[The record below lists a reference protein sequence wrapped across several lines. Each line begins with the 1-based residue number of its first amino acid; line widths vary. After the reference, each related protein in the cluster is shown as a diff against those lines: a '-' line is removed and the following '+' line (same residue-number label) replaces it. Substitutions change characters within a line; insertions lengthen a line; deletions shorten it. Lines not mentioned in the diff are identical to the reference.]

1 MEARIPMSDDKPKTM
16 PEPMSKSMPMP
27 LPGHQMALLLLV
39 LAYAL
44 SIADRMIISI
54 LFVPIKTEFGLTDGQ
69 LGLLGGLSFALLYAT
84 LGVPIARQADRGS
97 RKLIIIASLSIF
109 SLMTAMSGLATG
121 FMMLV
126 LFRIGVG
133 IGEAGVN
140 PASQSIVADYFP
152 PHRRS
157 FAMSILALGA
167 NIGMILGFMLGG
179 YVSQT
184 YGWRAALFVVGAPG
198 LLLAFVMFFLFRE
211 PPRGSFE
218 NDRMETP
225 PPVPVS
231 AKFMWNNKAIRHLMA
246 GATIA
251 VGLSY
256 GMGQWLPSFYTR
268 NHGLDQTQ
276 IGLLM
281 GLFFGILGAAGALMG
296 GKLADRLSLTGLHKI
311 TNMLAVVGVMTIP
324 FSIASFMTGNLT
336 IATVIFIIPVFFS
349 NFYLGPV
356 LSLTQT
362 LSPVPMRAVV
372 AALKMLVMNL
382 IGGGLG
388 PLVVGLISDA
398 LTPHFGDNALRI
410 SLSIASLAGIW
421 AAFHFWCCG
430 RALLARDQATQG
442 GDNATDKS
450 L

>member
-1 MEARIPMSDDKPKTM
+1 MTDDKP
-16 PEPMSKSMPMP
+16 MP
-27 LPGHQMALLLLV
+27 LAGHKTALLLLV

-84 LGVPIARQADRGS
+84 LGVPIARQADRGN
-97 RKLIIIASLSIF
+97 RKLIIIASLAIF

-121 FMMLV
+121 FITLV

-167 NIGMILGFMLGG
+167 NIGMIVGFMVGG

-198 LLLAFVMFFLFRE
+198 LLLAAVMFFLFRE

-218 NDRMETP
+218 NDKMDKS
-225 PPVPVS
+225 PPVSVS
-231 AKFMWNNKAIRHLMA
+231 AKFMWQNKAIRHLMA

-251 VGLSY
+251 VSISY

-276 IGLLM
+276 IGVMM
-281 GLFFGILGAAGALMG
+281 GLFFGILGAGGALLG
-296 GKLADRLSLTGLHKI
+296 GKLADRLSLQGLHKI
-311 TNMLAVVGVMTIP
+311 TNMLAVVAVMTIP
-324 FSIASFMTGNLT
+324 FAIAAFMIEELPV
-336 IATVIFIIPVFFS
+336 ATAIFLIPVLFS

-388 PLVVGLISDA
+388 PLAVGLISDA
-398 LTPHFGDNALRI
+398 LTPYFGEDALRI
-410 SLSIASLAGIW
+410 ALSIAAMAGIW
-421 AAFHFWCCG
+421 AAIHFWLCG
-430 RALLARDQATQG
+430 RALLAQRQA
-442 GDNATDKS
+442 AAS
-450 L
+450 

>member
-1 MEARIPMSDDKPKTM
+1 MTDDKP
-16 PEPMSKSMPMP
+16 MP
-27 LPGHQMALLLLV
+27 LAGHKTALLLLV

-84 LGVPIARQADRGS
+84 LGVPIARQADRGN
-97 RKLIIIASLSIF
+97 RKLIIIASLAIF

-121 FMMLV
+121 FITLV

-167 NIGMILGFMLGG
+167 NIGMIVGFMVGG

-198 LLLAFVMFFLFRE
+198 LLLAAVMFFLFRE

-218 NDRMETP
+218 NDKMDKSP
-225 PPVPVS
+225 PISVS
-231 AKFMWNNKAIRHLMA
+231 AKFMWQNKAIRHLMS

-251 VGLSY
+251 VSISY

-276 IGLLM
+276 IGIMM
-281 GLFFGILGAAGALMG
+281 GLFFGILGAGGALLG
-296 GKLADRLSLTGLHKI
+296 GKLADRLSLQGLHKI
-311 TNMLAVVGVMTIP
+311 TNMLAVVAVVTIP
-324 FSIASFMTGNLT
+324 FAIAAFMIEELPV
-336 IATVIFIIPVFFS
+336 ATAVFIIPVLFS

-362 LSPVPMRAVV
+362 LSPVHMRAVV

-388 PLVVGLISDA
+388 PLSVGLISDA
-398 LTPHFGDNALRI
+398 LTPYFGEDALRI
-410 SLSIASLAGIW
+410 ALSIATLAGIW
-421 AAFHFWCCG
+421 AAIHFWLCG
-430 RALLARDQATQG
+430 RALLAQRQA
-442 GDNATDKS
+442 AAS
-450 L
+450 